1 MPGWPLH
8 WPKISPS
15 ASPIL
20 SLRPVSQA
28 SIQWAE
34 VPDIGP
40 NDLDIVVIGRPI
52 QAMTLS
58 FHRAERDFL
67 GLDIALMPEALNHPR
82 VEMNPERLEKQM
94 EEVDTELLPPALSI
108 LWRDKAF
115 SRENM
120 QLAAF
125 IW

>member
-1 MPGWPLH
+1 
-8 WPKISPS
+8 
-15 ASPIL
+15 
-20 SLRPVSQA
+20 
-28 SIQWAE
+28 
-34 VPDIGP
+34 
-40 NDLDIVVIGRPI
+40 
-52 QAMTLS
+52 
-58 FHRAERDFL
+58 
-67 GLDIALMPEALNHPR
+67 MPEALNHPR